1 MAVNKKIPKSRLMI
15 QYDTRVDG
23 QKKKKELPYRVLMMG
38 NVSNG
43 TSKDAQ
49 LPLQDRSI
57 HNMDNGVDATMKAM
71 DIPVNMTV
79 PNYINPQKSATI
91 DVNYVLSGMKD
102 FRPDQI
108 AEKVPQI
115 KALLTLRE
123 MLVSFEKDVDNNR
136 LIEYSIDQVFSD
148 KGAVE
153 SLKSS
158 LPDLEKYHFQEN
170 KRSNNNVI
178 EGEVISE
185 NEQNERQESKE
196 EAGA

>member
-1 MAVNKKIPKSRLMI
+1 MSVNKKIPKSRLMI

-49 LPLQDRSI
+49 LSLQDRQI
-57 HNMDNGVDATMKAM
+57 RNLKNGVDATMKDM
-71 DIPVNMTV
+71 EIPVNLTV
-79 PNYINPQKSATI
+79 ANYINPQKSATI
-91 DVNYVLSGMKD
+91 DVNYILSGMKD

-115 KALLTLRE
+115 KALLTLKE
-123 MLVSFEKDVDNNR
+123 MLVRFEKDVDNNR
-136 LIEYSIDQVFSD
+136 MIKDSIDRVFSNKD
-148 KGAVE
+148 AVS

-158 LPDLEKYHFQEN
+158 LPELQKYAFKDHDAE
-170 KRSNNNVI
+170 VI
-178 EGEVISE
+178 EGEVITEEE
-185 NEQNERQESKE
+185 NS
-196 EAGA
+196 